1 MRNVQVS
8 TDEAL
13 LVRAGK
19 GCEESFAAVYRKYQG
34 PVYRYAL
41 QMCASDAAAQDITQ
55 EVFLAVLAG
64 ANRYDSTR
72 GAALPYL
79 MGVTRNQVFTW
90 IRRRQ
95 PWVSL
100 EEDAVEPRL
109 MEPGHDVTL
118 VAESDTARLRRAIAA
133 LPPVYREVVV
143 LCDLEEMDYAQA
155 AQALGVAIG
164 TVRSRLHRAR
174 ALLMSKCVDRRCP
187 A

>member
-1 MRNVQVS
+1 MQLT

-19 GCEESFAAVYRKYQG
+19 GCEHSFATLYRKFQG
-34 PVYRYAL
+34 AVYRYAL
-41 QMCASDAAAQDITQ
+41 QMCSSDAVAQDVTQ

-64 ANRYDSTR
+64 NNRYNVAR

-79 MGVTRNQVFTW
+79 MGIARNQVFSW

-100 EEDAVEPRL
+100 EEDGNGSCAIEP
-109 MEPGHDVTL
+109 PHDAALEREDT
-118 VAESDTARLRRAIAA
+118 TARLRRAIAA

-155 AQALGVAIG
+155 AQTLGVAIG

-174 ALLMSKCVDRRCP
+174 ALLMTKCVERKCP